1 YELPIHPQLSE
12 VCPPREYL
20 NILTTASENDE
31 CTPIQNP
38 IDTKNYSC
46 LFVDDNENIR
56 QMIIETLKDS
66 FKNLYIASN
75 GKEAL
80 QIILKEIPDIVIS
93 DIMMP
98 EMNGYELCRKIKED
112 MNINHIQVILL
123 TARTDEQSHLDGYK
137 TGADAYM
144 EKPFEINSLLEN
156 VRNRLYLRE
165 QIKLK
170 YTHSVISDTEKP
182 ATSAD
187 DTFIF
192 KLNKVII
199 ENMENEGLNVDLIS
213 QELGISRASLYNR
226 LKALTGMGAN
236 EYVNKLRIEKAME
249 LLRQTELNMTEIA
262 EHTGFSTSRYF
273 STAFKKYTGITPTQY
288 KENPDTLNN
297 RPDK

>member
-1 YELPIHPQLSE
+1 
-12 VCPPREYL
+12 
-20 NILTTASENDE
+20 
-31 CTPIQNP
+31 
-38 IDTKNYSC
+38 
-46 LFVDDNENIR
+46 
-56 QMIIETLKDS
+56 
-66 FKNLYIASN
+66 
-75 GKEAL
+75 
-80 QIILKEIPDIVIS
+80 
-93 DIMMP
+93 
-98 EMNGYELCRKIKED
+98 

-199 ENMENEGLNVDLIS
+199 ENTLDLHP
-213 QELGISRASLYNR
+213 
-226 LKALTGMGAN
+226 
-236 EYVNKLRIEKAME
+236 RI
-249 LLRQTELNMTEIA
+249 T
-262 EHTGFSTSRYF
+262 
-273 STAFKKYTGITPTQY
+273 
-288 KENPDTLNN
+288 
-297 RPDK
+297 DKIERINL